1 MTSLGSDLV
10 TDKSSMEQDKKKAVG
25 PMADF
30 EKAVQEMAESN
41 GIFYKF
47 VEDERKDFIRNVCAV
62 NTWIFDEKH
71 VVLNDEDYIG
81 DFKQHLNED
90 QCVELYVLR
99 YIIMSYILKFIKQY
113 ENVPGL
119 VDSECTT
126 LKHTGKNVLN
136 RLDLTASQLDEI
148 LMDDIKSMLA
158 RFEFNQKMAQL
169 WTENEKKKLEKDS
182 KNKNEAGPMA
192 EHNDTTRGASHDTGK
207 EAKKEID
214 KKEKKR
220 RYDLQ
225 DLDDEA
231 GDTRPDTDSDPAP
244 KKEKEKKEK
253 KKRRNLQSCDK
264 EAGDK
269 PDHDV
274 ALDNLSQ
281 IQNLL
286 SWPMTQEKA
295 NDLKKIQASM
305 ECMGF
310 DTQRKGFTYPL
321 YTELKEF
328 NDIIRVFERRKL
340 SYTSKE
346 YNDTF
351 RKFSDAQNID
361 PFTVPDFIA
370 KTHFIYQ
377 KAKGGK

>member
-1 MTSLGSDLV
+1 
-10 TDKSSMEQDKKKAVG
+10 MEQDKKKAVG

-30 EKAVQEMAESN
+30 EKEVYEMANSN

-47 VEDERKDFIRNVCAV
+47 VEDERKDFIREVCAL

-71 VVLNDEDYIG
+71 VVLDDKDFI
-81 DFKQHLNED
+81 DHFKQHLKED
-90 QCVELYVLR
+90 QCVELNVLR
-99 YIIMSYILKFIKQY
+99 YIILNYIKKFLRLYK
-113 ENVPGL
+113 NVPGL
-119 VDSECTT
+119 VESELSI
-126 LKHTGKNVLN
+126 LKYIEKNVVD
-136 RLDLTASQLDEI
+136 RLDKTGIELDNI
-148 LMDDIKSMLA
+148 LKDDIESMLA
-158 RFEFNQKMAQL
+158 RFEFNQKMAQY
-169 WTENEKKKLEKDS
+169 WTENEKRKLEKDS
-182 KNKNEAGPMA
+182 NKKNESGPMA

-207 EAKKEID
+207 EAKKEKD
-214 KKEKKR
+214 KKENKR

-244 KKEKEKKEK
+244 KQKKDKKEK
-253 KKRRNLQSCDK
+253 KKRSNLQSCDQ

-269 PDHDV
+269 PDNDV
-274 ALDNLSQ
+274 ALSILSQ
-281 IQNLL
+281 IRNLL

-305 ECMGF
+305 KDMGF
-310 DTQRKGFTYPL
+310 DTERKGVTYPL
-321 YTELKEF
+321 YIELNEF
-328 NDIIRVFERRKL
+328 NDIIGAFETRNV

-346 YNDTF
+346 YNDMF

-361 PFTVPDFIA
+361 PFTVPDFMA

>member
-1 MTSLGSDLV
+1 MTSRKIDLITV
-10 TDKSSMEQDKKKAVG
+10 KLLEETHEKEAVV

-41 GIFYKF
+41 GIFYAF
-47 VEDERKDFIRNVCAV
+47 VNDKRKDFVRDVCTM
-62 NTWIFDEKH
+62 NTWILKRKDSVLGDKDCIDYFKDE
-71 VVLNDEDYIG
+71 LMPG
-81 DFKQHLNED
+81 QF
-90 QCVELYVLR
+90 VELSVVRL
-99 YIIMSYILKFIKQY
+99 IIVSSILKFIKDFKH
-113 ENVPGL
+113 VKGL
-119 VDSECTT
+119 YFSEKSTIQHIET
-126 LKHTGKNVLN
+126 NLVGRKDQTVED
-136 RLDLTASQLDEI
+136 RDDI
-148 LMDDIKSMLA
+148 LMWDIESMLA
-158 RFEFNQKMAQL
+158 RFDFNMTMAQN

-182 KNKNEAGPMA
+182 KNKNEAGPEA
-192 EHNDTTRGASHDTGK
+192 AHNDTTRGASHDTGK

-214 KKEKKR
+214 KKGTKR

-244 KKEKEKKEK
+244 KKEKDKKEE

-274 ALDNLSQ
+274 AIGILSQ

-286 SWPMTQEKA
+286 SWPMTQEKS

-305 ECMGF
+305 KDMGF
-310 DTQRKGFTYPL
+310 DTEHKGVTYPL
-321 YTELKEF
+321 YIELNEF
-328 NDIIRVFERRKL
+328 NDIIGAFEARNV

-346 YNDTF
+346 YNDAL
-351 RKFSDAQNID
+351 RKFSDAQDIN
-361 PFTVPDFIA
+361 PFTVPDFMA

-377 KAKGGK
+377 KATGGK

>member
-1 MTSLGSDLV
+1 
-10 TDKSSMEQDKKKAVG
+10 
-25 PMADF
+25 MADF
-30 EKAVQEMAESN
+30 EDEVLQMATLN
-41 GIFYKF
+41 GIFYTIVGDQRKHF
-47 VEDERKDFIRNVCAV
+47 VREVCMQ
-62 NTWIFDEKH
+62 NTWILKRKH
-71 VVLNDEDYIG
+71 SVLGNQDCIDYIKEDFIPG
-81 DFKQHLNED
+81 QFVELSVVRLIIQHSIYQFIKDFKYVKGLFVSESSTLQHIE
-90 QCVELYVLR
+90 
-99 YIIMSYILKFIKQY
+99 F
-113 ENVPGL
+113 NVVGRK
-119 VDSECTT
+119 D
-126 LKHTGKNVLN
+126 K
-136 RLDLTASQLDEI
+136 TAEKRDEI
-148 LMDDIKSMLA
+148 LMRDIESMLK
-158 RFEFNQKMAQL
+158 RCNFIMFMAQY

-182 KNKNEAGPMA
+182 KNKNEAGPEA

-214 KKEKKR
+214 KKGTKR

-231 GDTRPDTDSDPAP
+231 GDTRPDTASDPAP
-244 KKEKEKKEK
+244 KKEKDKKET
-253 KKRRNLQSCDK
+253 KKRCNLQSCDK

-269 PDHDV
+269 TDHDV
-274 ALDNLSQ
+274 ALDILSK

-286 SWPMTQEKA
+286 SWPMTQEKS
-295 NDLKKIQASM
+295 NDLKNIQASM

-321 YTELKEF
+321 YIELREF
-328 NDIIRVFERRKL
+328 NDIIRVFEGRNV

-351 RKFSDAQNID
+351 RKFSDAQDID
-361 PFTVPDFIA
+361 PFTVSDFIA